1 MDWDGDAR
9 KRQHEAGADEGEKRP
24 RFIARLFPQKIWYA
38 LLDDNRRVLTEIMHN
53 FVKEHRLRA
62 SSFRL
67 GVKWFPGT
75 GDMCHGWL
83 QTVEAAIAG
92 LFDYVNRVRLMRNSG
107 GSLCV
112 IVEFLDEL
120 DLRSSEATP
129 IQSRITLG
137 DELSSKLVD
146 MRDRMTQLCAQSD
159 TGDAEINPELG
170 AIVWTK

>member
-1 MDWDGDAR
+1 
-9 KRQHEAGADEGEKRP
+9 
-24 RFIARLFPQKIWYA
+24 
-38 LLDDNRRVLTEIMHN
+38 
-53 FVKEHRLRA
+53 
-62 SSFRL
+62 
-67 GVKWFPGT
+67 
-75 GDMCHGWL
+75 MCHGWL

-92 LFDYVNRVRLMRNSG
+92 LFDYVNRVRLMRNNG